1 MKMRRFP
8 HFPKVHVCVAKGI
21 IAARIV
27 KKKPV
32 QSLRRQN
39 NGIGR
44 ILSRSLADTGLTA
57 VRAYHVLQSISEII
71 IAYFGHQDH
80 VRSQTFE
87 PQTSVG
93 NSASCTHHGLSHF
106 KQLSRLKQFR
116 ELLLPA
122 VLENRRNVQGNM
134 PGHCYLFI
142 SFSHL
147 TSPFRTQS

>member
-57 VRAYHVLQSISEII
+57 VRALMSS
-71 IAYFGHQDH
+71 
-80 VRSQTFE
+80 
-87 PQTSVG
+87 
-93 NSASCTHHGLSHF
+93 
-106 KQLSRLKQFR
+106 
-116 ELLLPA
+116 
-122 VLENRRNVQGNM
+122 
-134 PGHCYLFI
+134 
-142 SFSHL
+142 
-147 TSPFRTQS
+147 